1 MQARIF
7 SAALYGIDAFRV
19 IVEVSVEKGMGFTI
33 SGLPDDAI
41 KESWN
46 RLSSALN
53 NNGFQMPRTKL
64 AINLAPAD
72 VRKTGTAF
80 DLPMAIGI
88 LLASEQAAD
97 DGKLKDYLLVGEI
110 GLDGTIYPVRG
121 ALAIAIHAKLEGLS
135 GIILPHEN
143 AEEAALIK
151 GIHVYPVHHLNDILS
166 FIESGTGLTPFV
178 HRNNGKVAGSC
189 KHDFAD
195 VKGQQHVKHALEI
208 AAAGGHNS
216 LLIGPPGTGKTMLAK
231 RLPSILPPLNEYE
244 SLETTKIYS
253 ITSTTSNGLITE
265 RPFRSPHHT
274 ASDIALAG
282 GGTIITP
289 GEVSLAH
296 NGVLFL
302 DELPEFKRSAIE
314 VLRQPLEDKE
324 VFISR
329 ANMRLRLPASFMLV
343 AAMNPCICGYLGHPS
358 RPCTC
363 SKRALYWYRRKISGP
378 LLDRIDLHI
387 AVEQQSVIEIF
398 SDNTKGEN
406 SNTIRKR
413 VMNARAIQQDR
424 FKKLPG
430 IHCNAQMEDNMLNT
444 FCLMEDA
451 AKKFILKKADDSS
464 LSMRAYARI
473 LKVART
479 IADLKASELIL
490 LEHTAE
496 ALQFRLLDKP
506 VQDIT
511 KHQKDQTWKVPL
523 YTATTDA
530 I

>member
-1 MQARIF
+1 MQAKIF
-7 SAALYGIDAFRV
+7 SSALFGIDAFR
-19 IVEVSVEKGMGFTI
+19 ITVEVSVEKGMGYTI

-41 KESWN
+41 KESWC

-64 AINLAPAD
+64 SINLAPAD

-88 LLASEQAAD
+88 LMASEQIAYTE
-97 DGKLKDYLLVGEI
+97 KLKDWVLVGEL
-110 GLDGTIYPVRG
+110 GLDGTVYPVRG
-121 ALAIAIHAKLEGLS
+121 ALAIGIQAKAEQMTGLV
-135 GIILPHEN
+135 LPDEN

-151 GIHVYPVHHLNDILS
+151 ELRIYPVHHLNEVFSLFEEDHIIAPFSARGNKRILPHK
-166 FIESGTGLTPFV
+166 T
-178 HRNNGKVAGSC
+178 
-189 KHDFAD
+189 DFAD
-195 VKGQQHVKHALEI
+195 VRGQQHIKRALEI

-231 RLPSILPPLNEYE
+231 RLPSILPTLTEEE

-253 ITSTTSNGLITE
+253 IAANAAKGLITE

-274 ASDIALAG
+274 SSDIALTG
-282 GGTIITP
+282 GGAIITP

-314 VLRQPLEDKE
+314 ALRQPLEDKE
-324 VFISR
+324 VYISR

-343 AAMNPCICGYLGHPS
+343 AAMNPCLCGYLGHAT
-358 RPCTC
+358 RACTC

-378 LLDRIDLHI
+378 LLDRIDLHVE
-387 AVEQQSVIEIF
+387 VEQQSVTEILGAQQM
-398 SDNTKGEN
+398 SEP
-406 SNTIRKR
+406 SSIIRER
-413 VMNARAIQQDR
+413 VIAARNIQQQR
-424 FKKLPG
+424 FKGLPG
-430 IHCNAQMEDNMLNT
+430 IHCNAQMEDNTLPG

-451 AKKFILKKADDSS
+451 AKKFILTKAETFAF
-464 LSMRAYARI
+464 SMRSYARI

-479 IADLKASELIL
+479 IADLKGCAMIQ
-490 LEHTAE
+490 LEHAAE
-496 ALQFRLLDKP
+496 ALQFRILDKP
-506 VQDIT
+506 LADTINIKKNNHGKYIQ
-511 KHQKDQTWKVPL
+511 L
-523 YTATTDA
+523 
-530 I
+530 